1 MDPKPVIVVP
11 LVPAATGY
19 GTDPNLLA
27 PARTW
32 PLILSVHQRALSAA
46 MADIILPPFDGF
58 PLPSDMGI
66 TDFLDEWVS
75 APYPQQ
81 ASDRDTIFTG
91 LELIDQS
98 SITRFGKSFIEIV
111 FDQKVFILNSI
122 AQGNF
127 DNVDGK
133 DSRQFFVRFRYLVVG
148 GYFTSDLGW
157 RALGYIGN
165 VPAGNYP
172 HVSSDV
178 KKLIKDELNKLGL

>member
-32 PLILSVHQRALSAA
+32 PLIFSVHQRALSAA

-66 TDFLDEWVS
+66 VDFIDEWVS

-91 LELIDQS
+91 LELIEQS
-98 SITRFGKSFIEIV
+98 SITRFGKSFIEIL
-111 FDQKVFILNSI
+111 FDEKVVILNSI
-122 AQGNF
+122 AQG
-127 DNVDGK
+127 DVGGK
-133 DSRQFFVRFRYLVVG
+133 VSRGFFLRFRYLVVG
-148 GYFTSDLGW
+148 GYFTSDIGG

-165 VPAGNYP
+165 VPTDNYP

-178 KKLIKDELNKLGL
+178 KQLIINELNKLGL